1 MAEAGLQG
9 EGQQTTTPSTGQAA
23 QPIGPAGNQLTVTKS
38 FPWSMVVVLAALL
51 AVTVGAIWVLVVY
64 ESVFQDPTDVTSL
77 MGSWF
82 TVVGTLVGA
91 YFGIKT
97 SSDTTDKTLGAIET
111 SNNTT
116 NQALAHLPPQ
126 IATSLVPGTQGTPG
140 T

>member
-1 MAEAGLQG
+1 
-9 EGQQTTTPSTGQAA
+9 
-23 QPIGPAGNQLTVTKS
+23 
-38 FPWSMVVVLAALL
+38 MVVVLAALL

-64 ESVFQDPTDVTSL
+64 KSVFQDPTDVTSL

-116 NQALAHLPPQ
+116 TRP
-126 IATSLVPGTQGTPG
+126 
-140 T
+140 